1 MWKEKPI
8 MYNGE
13 EMTQTVSTLRSG
25 WCFENCN
32 LFKLSR
38 MEAKAREQRVKKR
51 NSGKESFKEPTE
63 KRRRQRLNRH

>member
-1 MWKEKPI
+1 
-8 MYNGE
+8 
-13 EMTQTVSTLRSG
+13 
-25 WCFENCN
+25 
-32 LFKLSR
+32 